1 MSSLTDQYTKNKS
14 DSEKRAFEKLVVKEM
29 DGSISELSAI
39 QLVLAKEREN
49 KNKGGR
55 VRTASGGIAK
65 ILGL

>member
-1 MSSLTDQYTKNKS
+1 MSELTDQYSKNFSSARKKEF
-14 DSEKRAFEKLVVKEM
+14 EKRVREIGADM
-29 DGSISELSAI
+29 SELSAI

-55 VRTASGGIAK
+55 VRMASGGIAR